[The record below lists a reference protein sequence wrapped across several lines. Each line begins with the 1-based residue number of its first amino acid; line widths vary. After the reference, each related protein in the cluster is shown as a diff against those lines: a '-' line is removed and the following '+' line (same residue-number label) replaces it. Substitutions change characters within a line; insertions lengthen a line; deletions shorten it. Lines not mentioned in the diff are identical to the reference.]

1 MSTVSELLSE
11 ETLSLIETKARR
23 LGLSLDD
30 YLLRLLPADV
40 KEVALRSGGQ
50 NDDFEA
56 DMAEF
61 AGRTAG
67 LPQALSREDIY
78 FDHD

>member
-1 MSTVSELLSE
+1 MSTVSELLSQ
-11 ETLSLIETKARR
+11 ETISLIETKARQ
-23 LGLSLDD
+23 LGLSPDD
-30 YLLRLLPADV
+30 YLLRLLPTDV
-40 KEVALRSGGQ
+40 KEVALSSGGR

-61 AGRTAG
+61 AGGTAV
-67 LPQALSREDIY
+67 LPQTLSREDIY